1 MNAMSDTGLAAPG
14 EFRTSP
20 SLGALAKALAAA
32 TGEFGQINKDRTVQ
46 VRSDKG
52 SYTFAYAT
60 LGEIVDATRPA
71 LSRHGLVCVQM
82 LAQAGQR
89 TVLVTRL
96 LHESGEWMEGCAP
109 VQPAGQGPQALG
121 SAVTY
126 MRRYAY
132 TALLGVVADDDD
144 DGNAGQGN
152 KAETRPRQPAR
163 PPARQEPPQDN
174 ASPWV
179 VVSSSDGTV
188 KDCADREGFEKEW
201 RLRINA
207 VETSKKPVP
216 ERRAKLEEMLRVN
229 GQAFQALNA
238 AGHGAAV
245 SLVTGAAAKADG
257 RLSEIEH
264 AGDGR

>member
-20 SLGALAKALAAA
+20 TLGALGKALAAA
-32 TGEFGQINKDRTVQ
+32 TGEFGPIGKDRTVQ

-96 LHESGEWMEGCAP
+96 LHESGEWMEGAAP
-109 VQPAGQGPQALG
+109 VQPVGNGPQALG
-121 SAVTY
+121 SAITY

-132 TALLGVVADDDD
+132 TALLGVVADEDD

-152 KAETRPRQPAR
+152 KAETRPRQPAK
-163 PPARQEPPQDN
+163 PQERERRAAT

-188 KDCADREGFEKEW
+188 KDCGNRDEWEKEW

-229 GQAFQALNA
+229 GGVFQKLTSE
-238 AGHGAAV
+238 GHAAAV
-245 SLVTGAAAKADG
+245 SAITGAAAKADS
-257 RLSEIEH
+257 RLSEIQH
-264 AGDGR
+264 AGGGQ